1 LKLDGYIRVSRVN
14 GRGGE
19 NFISPR
25 VQRDKIQTFAK
36 LHGHKV
42 VAWHEDLDEPG
53 SKSSRSGFQAAIERV
68 ETGKTD
74 GIAVAKLDRFARSV
88 ADAAGAIRRIRDAG
102 GELLSV
108 EDNFDSS
115 TPMGKFAMHML
126 LALGELE
133 LDRIRENWS
142 TAQRLAVERGVHVAS
157 RAPTGYKRGDGGRL
171 ELVKKDAAAVAEA
184 FRRRSGGASLSELA
198 QLFMERKV
206 RGPYDNSYWT
216 VAAVSKLLQ
225 NPVYLG
231 EARSGRYRK
240 KDAHPAIVSKKEWQ
254 SAQSTHSLSPLKSS
268 DGALLSGLLRCA
280 GCRYVLKPD
289 TMTDRDGS
297 KIRIYRCRGEHAAGR
312 CPERAAVLG
321 RLIEPYIEE
330 QFLGSLV
337 PGGMLARGAAER
349 RELEDLRRQL
359 ERAEAELEAWVN
371 EPALNAL
378 GRELYLAGLESR
390 QQTVDTLHAQIA
402 ELASEDELDAL
413 SSEVDIRAFWGT
425 LTIPERRRL
434 LALGIDA
441 IMLRPGRTLD
451 RRTWIFWRG
460 QGPDGFP
467 SRGRR
472 LPLASFAWPDDRPD
486 EAGEAL
492 AEDGKKPVLDGKT
505 RSSRRRPKAQLS
517 RPPPA
522 SARPARL
529 AASRSAL
536 PRRCESAIG

>member
-1 LKLDGYIRVSRVN
+1 LKIDGYIRVSRVN

-25 VQRDKIQTFAK
+25 VQREKIKTFAK

-42 VAWHEDLDEPG
+42 VDWHEDLDEPG
-53 SKSSRSGFQAAIERV
+53 SKSSRPGFQAAVERV
-68 ETGKTD
+68 ESGKTD

-88 ADAAGAIRRIRDAG
+88 ADAAAAIRRIRDAG

-157 RAPTGYKRGDGGRL
+157 RAPTGYKRGADGRL
-171 ELVKKDAAAVAEA
+171 EPVKKDAAVVAEA
-184 FRRRSGGASLSELA
+184 FRRRGGGASLSELA
-198 QLFMERKV
+198 KLFMERKV
-206 RGPYDNSYWT
+206 RGPYDNPYWT
-216 VAAVSKLLQ
+216 VTAVSKLLQ

-231 EARSGRYRK
+231 EARSGSYRK
-240 KDAHPAIVSKKEWQ
+240 KGAHPAIVSEQEWRAVQ
-254 SAQSTHSLSPLKSS
+254 SSRSVSPLKSS

-289 TMTDRDGS
+289 TMIDRDGS

-330 QFLGSLV
+330 QFLSGLV
-337 PGGMLARGAAER
+337 PGGLLAQGAAEQ
-349 RELEDLRRQL
+349 RELEDLRSQL

-371 EPALNAL
+371 EPALNTL

-390 QQTVDTLHAQIA
+390 QQAVDALHVQITEVA
-402 ELASEDELDAL
+402 SDDELAAL
-413 SSEVDIRAFWGT
+413 GSEVDLRAFWET

-451 RRTWIFWRG
+451 QRTWIFWRG
-460 QGPDGFP
+460 QGPDDLP

-472 LPLASFAWPDDRPD
+472 LPLASFTWPDDRPD
-486 EAGEAL
+486 KTGEAL
-492 AEDGKKPVLDGKT
+492 AENGQEAVLDGAA
-505 RSSRRRPKAQLS
+505 RGSRRR
-517 RPPPA
+517 
-522 SARPARL
+522 SAAH
-529 AASRSAL
+529 A
-536 PRRCESAIG
+536 